1 MSDASARSWR
11 AEQIPTHLLT
21 GMLGAGKTTA
31 LRHLISQRPAH
42 ERWAVLVN
50 EFGDMGMDGDWL
62 RETGVA
68 VREVH
73 GGCMGCTAAVTLRV
87 ELNRLL
93 REAQP
98 TRLLI
103 EPTGLGHPGEL
114 LALLGDTHYQ
124 GVLDIAGTLCLI
136 DPRRLREPRFAA
148 SPLWQQ
154 QLAAADRV
162 VGSKAELWDQRA
174 RDDFR
179 ALQARHPALP
189 FTEIRG
195 GRLDLGLLLAP
206 SAPVQP
212 VGQHDHHDHDHD
224 HDHHSHSHDHDHDHD
239 HHHHDHLAGWHARG
253 WQLPLDWAVSEAAL
267 RAFLMQMGWERV
279 KGALRAPEGGSW
291 RVDGVAGE
299 LSLTLQA
306 QTPDNRLQVI
316 CHHDHRQQDWTA
328 LEARLRALGA
338 TPVRT

>member
-1 MSDASARSWR
+1 MSDPGGRAWR
-11 AEQIPTHLLT
+11 AAHIPTHLLT
-21 GMLGAGKTTA
+21 GMLGAGKTTV
-31 LRHLISQRPAH
+31 LRHLINQRPAH

-62 RETGVA
+62 RDTGVA

-114 LALLGDTHYQ
+114 LALLGDSHYQ
-124 GVLDIAGTLCLI
+124 GVLDIASTVCLI

-154 QLAAADRV
+154 QIAVADRV
-162 VGSKAELWDQRA
+162 VGSKAELWDQQA

-179 ALQARHPALP
+179 ALQARHAPLP
-189 FTEIRG
+189 FSEIKG
-195 GRLDLGLLLAP
+195 GRLDIDLLLTP
-206 SAPVQP
+206 SAPVQAA
-212 VGQHDHHDHDHD
+212 DHHDHDH
-224 HDHHSHSHDHDHDHD
+224 HHA
-239 HHHHDHLAGWHARG
+239 HDHLGGWYAHG
-253 WQLPLDWAVSEAAL
+253 WQLPPDWAVQEAAL
-267 RAFLMQMGWERV
+267 RDFLMQMDWERV
-279 KGALRAPEGGSW
+279 KGALRASGGGGW

-299 LSLTLQA
+299 LSLTAQA

-316 CHHDHRQQDWTA
+316 CHDDHRLQDWSA
-328 LEARLRALGA
+328 LEARLRALGTLSA
-338 TPVRT
+338 EA

>member
-1 MSDASARSWR
+1 MSKVMSDPGARAWR

-31 LRHLISQRPAH
+31 LRYLISQRPAH

-114 LALLGDTHYQ
+114 LALLRDTHYR

-162 VGSKAELWDQRA
+162 VGSKAELWDQQA
-174 RDDFR
+174 RDDFQVL
-179 ALQARHPALP
+179 AAKHSGLP
-189 FTEIRG
+189 FTEIRE
-195 GRLDLGLLLAP
+195 GRLDIGLLLAP
-206 SAPVQP
+206 SAPAA
-212 VGQHDHHDHDHD
+212 HHADHDHD
-224 HDHHSHSHDHDHDHD
+224 HAHDG
-239 HHHHDHLAGWHARG
+239 HLGGWRAHG
-253 WQLPLDWAVSEAAL
+253 WQLPADWAVPEAPL
-267 RAFLMQMGWERV
+267 RDFLMQMHWERV
-279 KGALRAPEGGSW
+279 KGALRAPEGGGW
-291 RVDGVAGE
+291 RIDGVAGE
-299 LSLTLQA
+299 LSLTRQT
-306 QTPDNRLQVI
+306 QTPDNRLQLI
-316 CHHDHRQQDWTA
+316 CPQDDQDQDWAA
-328 LEARLRALGA
+328 LETRLRALGA
-338 TPVRT
+338 MTVRA